1 MAGTISSSTRRP
13 IPSPLRSSLKRNSDF
28 FRPSL
33 PSDPFSSIALPER
46 GPVVLNLQR
55 LYHAV
60 SASHPRRDVIL
71 VLGDPS
77 PEDLAPLF
85 NSERLAFSLLIIASH
100 RPPLIP
106 PKVQPAV
113 RLLRLAEPLALGH
126 AGAIRFVNILE
137 WAERVARVWRKV
149 GDPGVRELTECD
161 QDRYVALSPPQSLLR
176 LRSKSNPPSPAPSVL
191 LPDSSASSTSTHT
204 NSAFDKLRSL
214 GKRRSSPKLVL
225 PPPDSSQRPF
235 DALINYLPPDMSD
248 KSLLKFTI
256 LVTALSRS
264 FLVGVGSPPSV
275 RRPVSHRSSIFKPK
289 LIYST
294 PSTPLGSQDSLNNLI
309 TSSPF
314 SRESPI
320 KAHLVHLLH
329 PRPRNS
335 VTDRVLQN
343 IETFLLSFSFPPTLE
358 TKGASTIE
366 PARACLLESAT
377 FGEPVAV
384 PSSLNIN
391 WTIADV
397 LLSGCLD
404 EEAMPRAW
412 FSGAEDIVIAA
423 LPPSQPYLS
432 PLAALH
438 LGINTPPD
446 SEEDASCRHALPVKK
461 PQDER
466 TSRWKFWKRRAT
478 AATQR

>member
-1 MAGTISSSTRRP
+1 M
-13 IPSPLRSSLKRNSDF
+13 
-28 FRPSL
+28 
-33 PSDPFSSIALPER
+33 
-46 GPVVLNLQR
+46 
-55 LYHAV
+55 
-60 SASHPRRDVIL
+60 
-71 VLGDPS
+71 GDS
-77 PEDLAPLF
+77 
-85 NSERLAFSLLIIASH
+85 
-100 RPPLIP
+100 
-106 PKVQPAV
+106 
-113 RLLRLAEPLALGH
+113 
-126 AGAIRFVNILE
+126 
-137 WAERVARVWRKV
+137 
-149 GDPGVRELTECD
+149 GVRELTECD
-161 QDRYVALSPPQSLLR
+161 QDRYAALSPPPSRLR

-191 LPDSSASSTSTHT
+191 HLDYSSASSTSTHT

-214 GKRRSSPKLVL
+214 GKRRSSPKLAL
-225 PPPDSSQRPF
+225 PPPNPSQRPF
-235 DALINYLPPDMSD
+235 DAFINYLPPDMSD

-264 FLVGVGSPPSV
+264 FLVGVGPPSSV
-275 RRPVSHRSSIFKPK
+275 RRPVSHRNSIFKPK
-289 LIYST
+289 PIHST
-294 PSTPLGSQDSLNNLI
+294 PSTPLGSQDSLNSLI

-314 SRESPI
+314 SRGSPI
-320 KAHLVHLLH
+320 KAHLVHLLP

-335 VTDRVLQN
+335 VTDRVLQK
-343 IETFLLSFSFPPTLE
+343 IETFLLSFSFPPTME
-358 TKGASTIE
+358 TKRASTIE

-391 WTIADV
+391 WTIADI

-404 EEAMPRAW
+404 DEAMPRAW

-432 PLAALH
+432 PLATLH

-446 SEEDASCRHALPVKK
+446 SEEDSSYRHALPVKK
-461 PQDER
+461 SQDER